1 MNRFEYMREIDDM
14 GITPVENSFLNHY
27 MSKARGD
34 YVKVYL
40 YGLKC
45 CFQGSSEFPSNSE
58 IADFLMIEEDDVM
71 KAWKYWE
78 KQGII
83 MLANEGDDLI
93 IEYYGVSS
101 MLFVKGERPQK
112 RKKSRKPPNMKA
124 KQMFSEIEDKI
135 GRLLTHNEMDSIL
148 SWVDEYKFTY
158 QTIVLIIDDCVKRE
172 KRSFSY
178 WESMASVYHDLGI
191 TTFDQAQ
198 QYIQSRDSRWKEYNE
213 IMHYLGFFR
222 MASQTEKQYMNKWLD
237 EYSFDFDTIK
247 KACDETAA
255 TDKPSFK
262 YIDSILTA
270 WYKGE
275 EPKVKRQ
282 QNASSKNSKTR
293 IKDEHNYD
301 EEMIDKLLFGEED

>member
-1 MNRFEYMREIDDM
+1 
-14 GITPVENSFLNHY
+14 
-27 MSKARGD
+27 
-34 YVKVYL
+34 
-40 YGLKC
+40 
-45 CFQGSSEFPSNSE
+45 
-58 IADFLMIEEDDVM
+58 
-71 KAWKYWE
+71 
-78 KQGII
+78 

-93 IEYYGVSS
+93 IEYYGVLS

-213 IMHYLGFFR
+213 I
-222 MASQTEKQYMNKWLD
+222 
-237 EYSFDFDTIK
+237 
-247 KACDETAA
+247 
-255 TDKPSFK
+255 
-262 YIDSILTA
+262 IDV
-270 WYKGE
+270 Y
-275 EPKVKRQ
+275 KRQ
-282 QNASSKNSKTR
+282 KTR
-293 IKDEHNYD
+293 RWI
-301 EEMIDKLLFGEED
+301 